1 MAEQLNSNK
10 KKVVIIE
17 ASYIHEPVVG
27 QCVVFCNSQT
37 CQVVKTS
44 KVVDIIRNDKAHCC
58 VMFET
63 QNSIYQITYRL
74 CL

>member
-1 MAEQLNSNK
+1 MAEQLNPNK
-10 KKVVIIE
+10 KKVVIVE

-27 QCVVFCNSQT
+27 QSVIFCNANT
-37 CQVVKTS
+37 CEIIKTS
-44 KVVDIIRNDKAHCC
+44 KVVDIIRFDKAHCC

-63 QNSIYQITYRL
+63 KNSIYQITYRL

>member
-1 MAEQLNSNK
+1 MAEQLNPNK
-10 KKVVIIE
+10 KKVVIVE

-27 QCVVFCNSQT
+27 QSVIFCNSQT

-44 KVVDIIRNDKAHCC
+44 KVVNIIRNDKAHFY

-63 QNSIYQITYRL
+63 VNSIYQISYRL

>member
-1 MAEQLNSNK
+1 MLEQLNPNK

-37 CQVVKTS
+37 CQAVKTS

>member
-1 MAEQLNSNK
+1 MAEQLNPNK
-10 KKVVIIE
+10 KKVIIIE

-44 KVVDIIRNDKAHCC
+44 KVVDIIRNDKAHFY

-63 QNSIYQITYRL
+63 ENSIFQISYRL

>member
-1 MAEQLNSNK
+1 MLEQLNPNK

-17 ASYIHEPVVG
+17 AAYRHAPVVG

-37 CQVVKTS
+37 CQVVKPS
-44 KVVDIIRNDKAHCC
+44 KGGDIIRNDKAHCC